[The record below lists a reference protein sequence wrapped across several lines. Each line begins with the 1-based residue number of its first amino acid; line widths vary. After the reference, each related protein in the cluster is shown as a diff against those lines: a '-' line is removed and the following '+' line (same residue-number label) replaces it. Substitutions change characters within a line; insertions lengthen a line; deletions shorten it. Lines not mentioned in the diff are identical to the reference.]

1 MSAPAIGLWSN
12 TVHSGVRM
20 TPGNERVCRELL
32 ARSVFVIF
40 VSPQLISGMR
50 VGCRTRVA
58 STRDRGKEK
67 NNELSFRSVHCSM
80 RFALNPSLDPRHS
93 FLLSTLVPRK
103 PVVGSLYLTRGH
115 VFRHFSTISR
125 ILAATD
131 KYKSKD
137 LTLRTTRLK
146 KHPSNEMQQ
155 SCLLDLGPIGEMGI
169 AP

>member
-1 MSAPAIGLWSN
+1 
-12 TVHSGVRM
+12 
-20 TPGNERVCRELL
+20 
-32 ARSVFVIF
+32 
-40 VSPQLISGMR
+40 MR

-137 LTLRTTRLK
+137 LTLRNVTLRNDAVEYRRQYRFRLK

-155 SCLLDLGPIGEMGI
+155 SCLLDLGPIDEMGI
-169 AP
+169 TP